1 MRERFGRFGYRI
13 DDMEEKRPA
22 PPVCVGAGV
31 RTRLRATHAF
41 LFCPEGV
48 HMDKT
53 IWFCVALAF
62 VAAWI
67 DSVALAA
74 GSVGV
79 IAGIAL
85 SEYVNRS

>member
-22 PPVCVGAGV
+22 PPVRVGAGV

-48 HMDKT
+48 QHDE
-53 IWFCVALAF
+53 F
-62 VAAWI
+62 
-67 DSVALAA
+67 
-74 GSVGV
+74 
-79 IAGIAL
+79 
-85 SEYVNRS
+85 